1 MCAGVHIYIYV
12 CMYVCMYFDVVVL
25 LSFDQFFVTPWTI

>member
-1 MCAGVHIYIYV
+1 MCARVHIYI
-12 CMYVCMYFDVVVL
+12 CMYVRMYFDVVVL